1 MSSQISLSSLNLKN
15 YYEILEL
22 PKDCSQEEISESYR
36 TLSLKY
42 HPKITTPENSAL
54 YEYYFQKLGEAYE
67 VLSDPKK
74 KEIFDIYG
82 KEGLM
87 NGIMKKDKK
96 IEGYRYLGNGHEIF
110 EKFMGTSN
118 PFTLIR
124 ENEKKNKEIKEKENI
139 IIDAAKQNNLNEEK
153 NENIKKAKD
162 IVIDL
167 ECSLEELYNGCVKNV
182 KYIRKKVCSDS
193 VSLEEI
199 EENVDVDILKGYDKN
214 SVITFHEMGNEGLGE
229 KNSDLIV
236 KIKEKKN
243 KSFKRVNK
251 NDLIYIHEIT
261 LAQALNGDPVRL
273 TTLDNRKIAISIDEI
288 ISPSTVKKV
297 PGEGMPIY
305 KKELSVRDLDIEKGD
320 LYIKFHI
327 IFPEY
332 IDPVRKMEISKLLDN
347 E

>member
-1 MSSQISLSSLNLKN
+1 MSSQISLSSLNNKD
-15 YYEILEL
+15 YYQILGL
-22 PKDCSQEEISESYR
+22 PRTCTQEEISEAYR

-42 HPKITTPENSAL
+42 HPKIITRENSATF
-54 YEYYFQKLGEAYE
+54 EYYFQKLGEAYE

-74 KEIFDIYG
+74 KDIFDIYG
-82 KEGLM
+82 KEGLK
-87 NGIMKKDKK
+87 NGIMKNGKK
-96 IEGYRYLGNGHEIF
+96 TDVYRYLGNGHEIF

-124 ENEKKNKEIKEKENI
+124 ENGKKNKEIREKENI
-139 IIDAAKQNNLNEEK
+139 MIDASKQNKQNDDNE
-153 NENIKKAKD
+153 KKAND
-162 IVIDL
+162 IIINL
-167 ECSLEELYNGCVKNV
+167 ECTLEELYNGTVKNV
-182 KYIRKKVCSDS
+182 KYNRKKVSPYS
-193 VSLEEI
+193 VTLEEK
-199 EENVDVDILKGYDKN
+199 EENVDVEILKGYDKN
-214 SVITFHEMGNEGLGE
+214 TVIKFPGMGNEGLGE

-236 KIKEKKN
+236 KIIEKKN
-243 KSFKRVNK
+243 NLFKRVNK
-251 NDLIYIHEIT
+251 SDLIYIHEIT
-261 LAQALNGDPVRL
+261 LSQALNGEPVRL

-305 KKELSVRDLDIEKGD
+305 KKELSVRNLDVEKGD

-332 IDPVRKMEISKLLDN
+332 IDPERKNEISKLLDN

>member
-1 MSSQISLSSLNLKN
+1 MAEEISLSLLNQKDYYQILK
-15 YYEILEL
+15 LSRS
-22 PKDCSQEEISESYR
+22 CSQEEISESYR
-36 TLSLKY
+36 ILSLKY
-42 HPKITTPENSAL
+42 HPKISKPENSAT
-54 YEYYFQKLGEAYE
+54 YEYYFQKLAEAYE

-82 KEGLM
+82 KEGLK

-96 IEGYRYLGNGHEIF
+96 IDGYRYLGNGHEIF
-110 EKFMGTSN
+110 EKFMGTGN

-124 ENEKKNKEIKEKENI
+124 ENEKKNKEIREKENI
-139 IIDAAKQNNLNEEK
+139 IIDAAKQQNNSEEK
-153 NENIKKAKD
+153 NEKKGKD
-162 IVIDL
+162 IVIEL
-167 ECSLEELYNGCVKNV
+167 ECTLEELYNGCVKNV
-182 KYIRKKVCSDS
+182 KYNRKKVSSDS
-193 VSLEEI
+193 ITLKDVEDSIDVEI
-199 EENVDVDILKGYDKN
+199 LRGYDKN
-214 SVITFHEMGNEGLGE
+214 SVIRFKDMGNEGLGE
-229 KNSDLIV
+229 KNSDLVI

-243 KSFKRVNK
+243 KLFKRVNK
-251 NDLIYIHEIT
+251 NDLIYIHEIS
-261 LAQALNGDPVRL
+261 LSQALNGEPVRL

-288 ISPSTVKKV
+288 ISPSTIKKV

-305 KKELSVRDLDIEKGD
+305 KKELSVRNLEIEKGD